1 MPEAASFRALRSMTA
16 TERDG
21 ALAAGALAFELSEW
35 IESRFDLPDSSFPDL
50 RDYEPETAADALRAH
65 WGIGQRPIGNM
76 IHFLESVGVR
86 VFSLAEDRRVDAFSL
101 WHQGKPF
108 IFLNTVKTAEHARM
122 DAAHE
127 LGHIV
132 LHRHGVP
139 WGRNVEREAQRFGG
153 SFLMP
158 RASVLAAPRLQD
170 PTLTQIVQLKRR
182 WSVSAAA
189 LAHRLNALRLLSD
202 WNYRSLCVQ
211 LSQFG
216 RKREPDGI
224 PRETSQVM
232 AKVFGTFG
240 SSKADAAKDLCLYQA
255 DVEALIFGL
264 RAATASANFRRVS
277 GGSQARKRDFWIVK
291 D

>member
-1 MPEAASFRALRSMTA
+1 MTA
-16 TERDG
+16 HSPLVLWR
-21 ALAAGALAFELSEW
+21 LKLSEW

-101 WHQGKPF
+101 WHKGKPF

-153 SFLMP
+153 SFLI
-158 RASVLAAPRLQD
+158 ASR
-170 PTLTQIVQLKRR
+170 
-182 WSVSAAA
+182 
-189 LAHRLNALRLLSD
+189 
-202 WNYRSLCVQ
+202 
-211 LSQFG
+211 
-216 RKREPDGI
+216 
-224 PRETSQVM
+224 
-232 AKVFGTFG
+232 
-240 SSKADAAKDLCLYQA
+240 
-255 DVEALIFGL
+255 
-264 RAATASANFRRVS
+264 
-277 GGSQARKRDFWIVK
+277 
-291 D
+291 